1 MKVLNTFFRCLVIE
15 NLVVYAVFVI
25 VMLSFSVSRGVGN
38 YLGAIAG
45 VSMLI
50 TLLLSITLLFIDRR
64 LALRGFLVVFV
75 GFVIAMLFP
84 QL

>member
-15 NLVVYAVFVI
+15 NLVVYAIYAI
-25 VMLSFSVSRGVGN
+25 VMLSFSVSRGLGN
-38 YLGAIAG
+38 YFGAIVG

-50 TLLLSITLLFIDRR
+50 TFLLSIALLFIDRR

-75 GFVIAMLFP
+75 GFIIGILFP
-84 QL
+84 